1 MQTVLLKILN
11 LFMYY
16 TCYLCICIYMYMYF
30 FQIVLMVVGTDSVHT
45 KEYSHVNQKLAENT
59 NHQDSDLCSSGIVY
73 DS

>member
-1 MQTVLLKILN
+1 
-11 LFMYY
+11 
-16 TCYLCICIYMYMYF
+16 MYF